1 MPDAPAWY
9 VDFFSNAYL
18 QVYGPA
24 LTEERTAREVA
35 FIESALS
42 LEPGNRVL
50 DLCCGIGRHA
60 MLLAQHGL
68 DVVGQDLSEE
78 YTAEATH
85 RAHTMGLPNVHFIPR
100 DMRDIPYDGHFD
112 AVINMFTAFGYF
124 ESDEDNYAV
133 LRAVHRALRPDGRFL
148 LDTLNREWV
157 IMNQIP
163 QERHARP
170 DGSVLIEKR
179 SFNLETGR
187 NHVEFAIEAGGGRS
201 AAARSL
207 GAHDI
212 RLYTLAEM
220 VRMLADAGFRF
231 ERAYGGFDAAPYEIG
246 SRRMIVLARPS
257 PPVL

>member
-1 MPDAPAWY
+1 M
-9 VDFFSNAYL
+9 
-18 QVYGPA
+18 
-24 LTEERTAREVA
+24 
-35 FIESALS
+35 
-42 LEPGNRVL
+42 
-50 DLCCGIGRHA
+50 
-60 MLLAQHGL
+60 
-68 DVVGQDLSEE
+68 
-78 YTAEATH
+78 
-85 RAHTMGLPNVHFIPR
+85 
-100 DMRDIPYDGHFD
+100 
-112 AVINMFTAFGYF
+112 AVNNMFTAFGYF

>member
-9 VDFFSNAYL
+9 VDFFSDAYL

-35 FIESALS
+35 FIESVLS
-42 LEPGNRVL
+42 PKPGDRVL
-50 DLCCGIGRHA
+50 DLCCGTGRHA

-68 DVVGQDLSEE
+68 DVVGQDLNEE
-78 YTAEATH
+78 YAAEATH
-85 RAHTMGLPNVHFIPR
+85 RAHATGLPNVHFIAR

-133 LRAVHRALRPDGRFL
+133 LRAVHRALRPGGHFL

-157 IMNQIP
+157 IANQTP

-179 SFNLETGR
+179 SFSLETGR
-187 NHVEFAIEAGGGRS
+187 NHVAFAVEAGGDGS
-201 AAARSL
+201 AARSL

-220 VRMLADAGFRF
+220 ARMLAEVGFRF
-231 ERAYGGFDAAPYEIG
+231 ERAYGGFDAAPYGIA
-246 SRRMIVLARPS
+246 SRRMIVLARR
-257 PPVL
+257 PPLVP

>member
-9 VDFFSNAYL
+9 VDFFSDAYL
-18 QVYGPA
+18 QVYGPE
-24 LTEERTAREVA
+24 LTEERATREAA
-35 FIESALS
+35 FVESTLR
-42 LEPGNRVL
+42 LKPGNLVL
-50 DLCCGIGRHA
+50 DLCCGTGRHA
-60 MLLAQHGL
+60 ILLAQHGL
-68 DVVGQDLSEE
+68 DVVGQDLNEE
-78 YTAEATH
+78 YVAEATH
-85 RAHTMGLPNVHFIPR
+85 SAHAMGLPNAHFIAR
-100 DMRDIPYDGHFD
+100 DMRDIPYEGHFD

-133 LRAVHRALRPDGRFL
+133 LRAVHRALTPGGRFL

-157 IMNQIP
+157 IVNQIP

-187 NHVEFAIEAGGGRS
+187 NHVAFAIEAGGGGSEAMRL
-201 AAARSL
+201 L

-220 VRMLADAGFRF
+220 VRMLAVVGFRF
-231 ERAYGGFDAAPYEIG
+231 ERAYGGFDAAPYETT
-246 SRRMIVLARPS
+246 SRRMIVLARR
-257 PPVL
+257 PPTVT